1 MSIIGSPSVAV
12 VIFLVF
18 ILLYF
23 VFLDI
28 EGGFQYGFLQFG
40 PGAKDEANAT
50 YFMSI
55 KVDTWT
61 KTYLLY
67 CVSFLAGLLS
77 AYYNATITGSFDNVL
92 QNSTA
97 IPLGKTEAYSIALL
111 DPLIMEIL
119 IIIELFATITLQL
132 QFILPGI
139 IGKYIGRVPFVL
151 NTLSGKTF
159 LY

>member
-40 PGAKDEANAT
+40 PGGKDQANAT

-67 CVSFLAGLLS
+67 AVSFLAGLLS
-77 AYYNATITGSFDNVL
+77 SYYNSTITKSFDSIL
-92 QNSTA
+92 QNTNA
-97 IPLGKTEAYSIALL
+97 IPFGKTEAYSIALL

-119 IIIELFATITLQL
+119 YIIELFATITLQL

>member
-12 VIFLVF
+12 LIFLVF
-18 ILLYF
+18 ILFYF
-23 VFLDI
+23 IFLDI

-61 KTYLLY
+61 KTYILY
-67 CVSFLAGLLS
+67 AVSFLAGLLS
-77 AYYNATITGSFDNVL
+77 AYYNGTLSGNFYNTF
-92 QNSTA
+92 QNSSA
-97 IPLGKTEAYSIALL
+97 IPLGRVETYSIALL

-119 IIIELFATITLQL
+119 YIIELFATITLQL
-132 QFILPGI
+132 QFILPGL
-139 IGKYIGRVPFVL
+139 IGKYIGRIPFVL